1 MEATKVLKRSL
12 YKTEEAHAR
21 AIDQLIDQVG
31 EKFSTDDRRQLMF
44 SLMRECRGCGVA
56 TTHANTQMTARF
68 GGQQQ
73 DMVCVSCRRAV
84 PIPSTS
90 TSIGKMVSLW
100 NSTPLTIE
108 GAVCQT
114 HA

>member
-21 AIDQLIDQVG
+21 AIDQLIDHVG
-31 EKFSTDDRRQLMF
+31 DKFSTEDRRQLMF
-44 SLMRECRGCGVA
+44 SLMRECRGCGVV
-56 TTHANTQMTARF
+56 TTHANTQMTVR
-68 GGQQQ
+68 Q
-73 DMVCVSCRRAV
+73 DMVCVCCQRAV
-84 PIPSTS
+84 PIPSAS

-108 GAVCQT
+108 GTVCQT

>member
-31 EKFSTDDRRQLMF
+31 EKFSTDDKRQLMF
-44 SLMRECRGCGVA
+44 SLLRECRGCGVV
-56 TTHANTQMTARF
+56 TTYANTQMTARA
-68 GGQQQ
+68 GAIQHR
-73 DMVCVSCRRAV
+73 DMVCLSCRRAV
-84 PIPSTS
+84 PIPSAS

-108 GAVCQT
+108 HGHV
-114 HA
+114 